1 MALPR
6 TPAKSKLLRPVV
18 GGSKQISFVV
28 QCPVFID
35 DSLVF
40 GLFFSTKA
48 IEHYPVTLVPRT
60 GDWQGTG
67 HEV

>member
-1 MALPR
+1 
-6 TPAKSKLLRPVV
+6 
-18 GGSKQISFVV
+18 VV